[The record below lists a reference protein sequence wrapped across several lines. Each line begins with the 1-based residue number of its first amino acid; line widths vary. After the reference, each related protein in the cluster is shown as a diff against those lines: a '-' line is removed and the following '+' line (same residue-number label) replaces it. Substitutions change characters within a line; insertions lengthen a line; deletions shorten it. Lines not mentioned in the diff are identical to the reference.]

1 MNLILTLSYLLFI
14 FLFFCRK
21 NNTLKNLVITTSLL
35 KKERNISEILQW
47 IPTTSPTLEEEIGEK
62 RKAQPITKKKLL
74 HRPNGESFYSWNE
87 HTNTKHNLPSQSPSL
102 LNIPQWFDLFY
113 FWLRL
118 LFYATSSIYLFNSS
132 YHLVLKDIRKW
143 PTSNIIF
150 HKYYEL

>member
-62 RKAQPITKKKLL
+62 RKAQPIAKKSCCTSQTVSHSIHETSTPIQNTTYPAKAQVSSTYL
-74 HRPNGESFYSWNE
+74 NGLTF
-87 HTNTKHNLPSQSPSL
+87 
-102 LNIPQWFDLFY
+102 F
-113 FWLRL
+113 
-118 LFYATSSIYLFNSS
+118 
-132 YHLVLKDIRKW
+132 
-143 PTSNIIF
+143 IF
-150 HKYYEL
+150 G